1 MTGDTTA
8 AERAPLD
15 PQIKS
20 LHEAIPGGLGLPL
33 GDPVEARELF
43 RTLNVGVAESQPPAD
58 LASVEDIEVP
68 GAAGALRARVY
79 RPHGEGP
86 LPTLVYFHGGGFI
99 VGDIEAYDMQASTL
113 AERAG
118 TVVLSVEYRL
128 APEHRFPAG
137 TDDAEAAARWALANA
152 DRLGGDPSR
161 VAVGGDSA
169 GGNLAAVA
177 AQTLRHETPRPSAQ
191 LLIYPVLDFAN
202 EYPSR
207 AENANA
213 PLLTSE
219 RMDWFNALYLPDG
232 ADRGDTRLSPGLAGD
247 LSGLP
252 EALVVTAGYDPLRDE
267 GDAYAAALSAAGVP
281 VRHLRFD
288 SLIHG
293 FFGLGPFSEGAAAAI
308 NAVCAAA
315 GELLAGPPAG

>member
-1 MTGDTTA
+1 MSDEA
-8 AERAPLD
+8 DARRAPLD

-20 LHEAIPGGLGLPL
+20 LHEAIPGGLGLPI
-33 GDPVEARELF
+33 GDPVEAREMF
-43 RTLNVGVAESQPPAD
+43 RALNVGAAESRPPAD
-58 LASVEDIEVP
+58 LAAVEDLEVP
-68 GAAGALRARVY
+68 GAAGALDARLY

-86 LPTLVYFHGGGFI
+86 LPTLVYFHGGGFV
-99 VGDIEAYDMQASTL
+99 VGDIEAYDMQASNL
-113 AERAG
+113 AEGSGA
-118 TVVLSVEYRL
+118 VVLSVAYRL

-137 TDDAEAAARWALANA
+137 VEDAEAATRWALANVA
-152 DRLGGDPSR
+152 RLGGDAGR

-169 GGNLAAVA
+169 GANLAAVT
-177 AQTLRHETPRPSAQ
+177 AQALRGETARPSAQ
-191 LLIYPVLDFAN
+191 MLIYPVLDFAN

-232 ADRGDTRLSPGLAGD
+232 ADQHNPRLSPLLAGD

-252 EALVVTAGYDPLRDE
+252 RALVVTAGYDPLRDE
-267 GDAYAAALSAAGVP
+267 GDLYAQALSAVGVP
-281 VRHLRFD
+281 VRQLRYD

-293 FFGLGPFSEGAAAAI
+293 FFGLGPFSEGAAEAI
-308 NAVCAAA
+308 GEVCAAA
-315 GELLAGPPAG
+315 GELLSGAAAG